1 MTNGYR
7 CLNIMNILKYVQVH
21 ILNNVRKE
29 DKQNGN

>member
-1 MTNGYR
+1 MTNGYYYV
-7 CLNIMNILKYVQVH
+7 NIMNILKYVQVQ